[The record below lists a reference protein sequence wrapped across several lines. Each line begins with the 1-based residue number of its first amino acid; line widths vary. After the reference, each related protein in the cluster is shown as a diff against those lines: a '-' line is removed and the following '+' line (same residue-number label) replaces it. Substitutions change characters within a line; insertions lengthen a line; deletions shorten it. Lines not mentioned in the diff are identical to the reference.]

1 MKNKNTIIH
10 DFDDLWDSSQNQF
23 MQKNLLLGNG
33 FSCRCWKQ
41 FSYEKIFENSQ
52 LSPYIKSYFSPYNI
66 NYESVIEQLEY
77 EGHIYEQCC
86 DVPEARYYIG
96 DNIEAVKLDLKIGI
110 SNSHPKKHNLNN
122 TTWNWVI
129 YFISRFNNIFTLNYD
144 HLLYW
149 AIMDINDSYNDG
161 FSYNSPYDNIWTNR
175 WDNQNIF
182 YLHGANFLFADNN
195 NNTFKVKAT
204 RKHSL
209 QERIDNY
216 IKFGDI
222 PLSIVEG
229 NYLDKLDKIKNNP
242 YLRFCYNQLSNISGI
257 LVIYGVSFNDNDTHI
272 FNALNKNRNI
282 NKIYISVYQND
293 ENVINNA
300 KKIFNYRILTKSLQ
314 VYFYNAE
321 SI

>member
-1 MKNKNTIIH
+1 MKYVNL
-10 DFDDLWDSSQNQF
+10 FDELDKTY
-23 MQKNLLLGNG
+23 MPKNLLLGNG
-33 FSCRCWKQ
+33 FSCRCWEQ
-41 FSYEKIFENSQ
+41 FSYKEIFKNSQ
-52 LSPYIKSYFSPYNI
+52 LSSYIKSYFPLYNI
-66 NYESVIEQLEY
+66 NYESAIGNLEY
-77 EGHIYEQCC
+77 EIPIYELCC
-86 DVPEARYYIG
+86 DVPEARYYII
-96 DNIEAVKLDLKIGI
+96 DDIKAVKFDLIAGI
-110 SNSHPKKHNLNN
+110 NNHPKKQNICNF
-122 TTWNWVI
+122 TWNWVI
-129 YFISRFNNIFTLNYD
+129 DFISRFNNIFTLNYD

-182 YLHGANFLFADNN
+182 YLHGANFLFADNC

-204 RKHSL
+204 GDKSL
-209 QERIDNY
+209 QERIDTY
-216 IKFGDI
+216 IQLGNI
-222 PLSIVEG
+222 PLSIVESS
-229 NYLDKLDKIKNNP
+229 YLDKLQKIENNP
-242 YLRFCYNQLSNISGI
+242 YLSFCYNQLSNISGV
-257 LVIYGVSFNDNDTHI
+257 LVIYGISFNDNDTHI
-272 FNALNKNRNI
+272 FNELNKNRNI